1 MTVLQP
7 WLEEIPIRMQSTLL
21 LSLRGPDTHRAP
33 EIKKVQRW
41 MRSLA
46 FRPGNPANVKE
57 FMTDINDVP
66 VLQEKNDL
74 ARELEFCTQ
83 HFYSHLMH
91 GLEVIAYRHPDE
103 AVSTRAGFLFHGMSH
118 LMHLDPECEEDFEH
132 RLRQIE
138 WPGGQPDTFEQAIG
152 KLERP
157 HR

>member
-41 MRSLA
+41 MRGLT
-46 FRPGNPANVKE
+46 FKPGNPANVTE
-57 FMTDINDVP
+57 FMTSTADLP
-66 VLQEKNDL
+66 KLEEKGPL

-91 GLEVIAYRHPDE
+91 GLEVIAYRYPDGGIRAE
-103 AVSTRAGFLFHGMSH
+103 AWGLFNGMCDLFHLKRESW
-118 LMHLDPECEEDFEH
+118 ENFEA
-132 RLRQIE
+132 RLEQIE
-138 WPGGQPDTFEQAIG
+138 WPGGQPDTFEQAVEQLL
-152 KLERP
+152 KVR
-157 HR
+157 